1 MPCAMN
7 AANEV
12 AVELFLQGKISFIQ
26 ITELISQV
34 MEKHIV
40 NSKPV
45 LDDIIETDRNS
56 RELTRNIFN
65 GGF

>member
-12 AVELFLQGKISFIQ
+12 AVDLFLEGKIRFLQ
-26 ITELISQV
+26 ITELIKLV
-34 MEKHIV
+34 MKEHTV

-45 LDDIIETDRNS
+45 LNDIIDTDRAS
-56 RELTRNIFN
+56 RELARIIYD